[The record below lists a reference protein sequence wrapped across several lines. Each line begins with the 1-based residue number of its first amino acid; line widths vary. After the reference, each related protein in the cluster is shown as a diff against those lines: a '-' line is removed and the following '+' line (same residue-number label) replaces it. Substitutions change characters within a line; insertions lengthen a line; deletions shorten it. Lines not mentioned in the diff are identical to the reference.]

1 MIIRKSIPII
11 VILLLI
17 AGLVAG
23 CSTGKNPGSDSSG
36 KSKNVLKVGWDWDV
50 TPTDP
55 VKSAYFYQRAGILE
69 TLVDVDFDGNLKP
82 GLATA
87 WECLSPTAWKFS
99 LRPGVR
105 FHDGTSLDSKAVK
118 FVFERLAANSKLI
131 PIGSVET
138 PIGNEVV
145 INTTRPFVAMP
156 AYCATSTTAIYAP
169 GSVQDGKFTKP
180 IGTGPFNF
188 IEYTPDKGVYCQA
201 FQSYWKG
208 IPNFSEVINRYIPEG
223 QTRVM
228 ALQSGEVDLI
238 RMVPPASA
246 KVLASKSDFVVQST
260 PVARTRQI
268 VFNTRKAPL
277 DDLNVRQALNY
288 AIDRKAITDSV
299 LEGYGETAVGLFPP
313 NLPWGS
319 PNLKGYSYDPDKARD
334 LLEKAGWKDVDGDG
348 VREKKDNKLELV
360 LETYSARPELPVIAE
375 AIQSQ
380 LGATGIKVK
389 LEIKEMGAVEKSLM
403 SKGYDMLLMARGL
416 AFTPDPSVA
425 LDDFKSDTKSA
436 WRPNYANPRLDNLL
450 VQALGTMDEKKR
462 KELYDQVQE
471 IIEQDAPVAFLSYY
485 VQIDAHKK
493 SLQNY
498 RIHPTEANVL
508 TEQLY
513 FKN

>member
-1 MIIRKSIPII
+1 M

-17 AGLVAG
+17 AGLGAG
-23 CSTGKNPGSDSSG
+23 CSTGKTAGSDSSG
-36 KSKNVLKVGWDWDV
+36 KSKNVLKVGWDWDLA
-50 TPTDP
+50 PTDP
-55 VKSAYFYQRAGILE
+55 VKSAYVYQRAGILE

-87 WECLSPTAWKFS
+87 WECLSPTAWKFT

-131 PIGSVET
+131 PISSVET
-138 PIGNEVV
+138 PTNNEVV

-180 IGTGPFNF
+180 VGTGPYQFM
-188 IEYTPDKGVYCQA
+188 EYTPDKGVYCQA

-208 IPNFSEVINRYIPEG
+208 VPNFREVINRHIPDG

-246 KVLASKSDFVVQST
+246 KVLASNPDFVVQT
-260 PVARTRQI
+260 APIARTRQI
-268 VFNTRKAPL
+268 IFNTGKAPL
-277 DDLNVRQALNY
+277 DDLNVRQAINY
-288 AIDRKAITDSV
+288 AIDRKAIVNSV
-299 LEGYGETAVGLFPP
+299 LEGHGEPAVGLFPP

-319 PNLKGYSYDPDKARD
+319 PNLKGYSYEPGKAGD
-334 LLEKAGWKDVDGDG
+334 LLEKTGWKDVDGDG
-348 VREKKDNKLELV
+348 VRENKGNKLELV
-360 LETYSARPELPVIAE
+360 LETYGDRPELPLIAQVV
-375 AIQSQ
+375 QSQ
-380 LGATGIKVK
+380 LGAVGIRVK
-389 LEIKEMGAVEKSLM
+389 IETKEYGAIEKTLTA
-403 SKGYDMLLMARGL
+403 KKYDMVLMARGL

-425 LDDFKSDTKSA
+425 LDDFKSDSKST
-436 WRPNYANPRLDNLL
+436 WRPNYANPRVDNLL
-450 VQALGTMDEKKR
+450 EQALGTTDEKKR
-462 KELYDQVQE
+462 KELYEQVQE
-471 IIEQDAPVAFLSYY
+471 IIEQDAPVAFLNYY

-493 SLQNY
+493 SLHNY
-498 RIHPTEANVL
+498 RIHPTEAHVI
-508 TEQLY
+508 TEKLS
-513 FKN
+513 FKK